1 LSSRSLRILVACD
14 WFAPHTGGGAERVA
28 FEVSRRLAAAG
39 HRITILATVSLESPA
54 FDLPPGLDL
63 VRVRAHDLA
72 RLLHA
77 QVSVAPA
84 LFAATPRTIAAVQP
98 DVVWGHSLQFQT
110 TPVVAAAARRA
121 RLPFVVTAHIG
132 DLRAVPGPIGL
143 AARVHEATI
152 GHAILRLSTRALA
165 VSEAVAAH
173 LQTVEPRLP
182 VDVVPNGVDLSR
194 FIPADPA
201 PHDGL
206 RVGFLGRLVRNKG
219 PAVAVRAVA
228 EAVRS
233 GVDASLSVVG
243 EGPQRASLEQLAAN
257 AGVHDRV
264 HFEGYR
270 PDPETWLLGIDV
282 LVRPSITEGM
292 PLAILEAMAAGVPV
306 IASDVPGNAS
316 LVRDGESGILVPI
329 GDHAALARA
338 LQRVSQDPASRAR
351 MRYAGLRI
359 AGRHSWDRTTELTLQ
374 GFERA
379 IEDQTALARG
389 SRWAKR

>member
-1 LSSRSLRILVACD
+1 VSFHAIRILVTCD

-39 HRITILATVSLESPA
+39 HRITILATQPRGSDA
-54 FDLPPGLDL
+54 FDLPPGIDFVPVL
-63 VRVRAHDLA
+63 AHDLA
-72 RLLHA
+72 RLLRA

-84 LFAATPRTIAAVQP
+84 LFAAMPTTIAAFRP

-110 TPVVAAAARRA
+110 TPIAAVSARRA
-121 RLPFVVTAHIG
+121 RVPFVVTAHIG
-132 DLRAVPGPIGL
+132 DLRSVAGPIGF

-152 GHAILRLSTRALA
+152 GHAILRISTRALA
-165 VSEAVAAH
+165 VSKAVAAH
-173 LQTVEPRLP
+173 LRSVEPRLA

-194 FIPADPA
+194 FTTADHA

-219 PAVAVRAVA
+219 PEVAVRAIS
-228 EAVRS
+228 EAVR
-233 GVDASLSVVG
+233 GGLDASISFVG
-243 EGPQRASLEQLAAN
+243 EGPERASLERLAAH

-270 PDPETWLLGIDV
+270 SDPEAWLQGIDV

-292 PLAILEAMAAGVPV
+292 PLGVLEAMAAGVPV
-306 IASDVPGNAS
+306 VASDVPGNAS
-316 LVRDGESGILVPI
+316 LVRDGESGILVKI

-338 LQRVSQDPASRAR
+338 LQRLSRDAEPR
-351 MRYAGLRI
+351 TRIREAGLRI
-359 AGRHSWDRTTELTLQ
+359 AKEHSWDRTAELTLQ
-374 GFERA
+374 AFERA
-379 IEDQTALARG
+379 IADQAALSRG
-389 SRWAKR
+389 SRRTTP